1 MFKKFLWLEWKAF
14 TRSSSFGINMTLKII
29 LGVMA
34 FIYSLMFLFLS
45 GAAYYGIKEELH
57 QDPLVVVSKYL
68 VYYFLA
74 DMVIRAL
81 LQKVPVLNTRPLL
94 ALPIKRST
102 IINFVLGKTFLSF
115 FCLVHVFLMVPF
127 NIVLLIE
134 GYDPLGVIF
143 WWLGLWLIVY
153 INNLANLLMGDN
165 DFIFIIFLGILASF
179 VGLQY
184 YGYFDVTL
192 VTGALFH
199 SLYSTYFAI
208 LIPVAVFAGFYWF
221 SHKTFSKKMYLDTG
235 LKSKSEIADG
245 REYTFLNR
253 FGVMGTF
260 LRNDLRLILRNK
272 RSRTTL
278 IMSFVFIFYGFLFFS
293 GAIDV
298 YDNVHMK
305 MFAAIFITG
314 GFMMTFGQFVP
325 SWDSAYYPLMMSQN
339 IPYSQYIASKWWLMV
354 VAVCVSSI
362 VGAIYLYF
370 GIETYLM
377 ILSGAV
383 FNIGVNTLLV
393 LLGGAYVK
401 TPIDLA
407 SAKQAF
413 GNKQAF
419 NLKVFLI
426 SLPKLLLPMLLYT
439 LGAKLISP
447 LAGFLFVTGAGL
459 LGLIFRKAAFRAIER
474 IYKTEKYDTI
484 AAYKEKN

>member
-1 MFKKFLWLEWKAF
+1 MFKKFLWLEWKSF
-14 TRSSSFGINMTLKII
+14 TRSASFGVNMVIKII
-29 LGVMA
+29 LGVLA
-34 FIYSLMFLFLS
+34 VIYSIMFLFLS
-45 GAAYYGIKEELH
+45 AGAYYGIKEELH

-68 VYYFLA
+68 IYYFLA

-94 ALPIKRST
+94 PLPIKRST
-102 IINFVLGKTFLSF
+102 VINFVLGKTFLSF
-115 FCLVHVFLMVPF
+115 FCLLHVFLLVPF

-134 GYDPLGVIF
+134 GYDPVGVVF
-143 WWLGLWLIVY
+143 WWLGLWLLVY

-165 DFIFIIFLGILASF
+165 DFIFIIFVGILGALGASHYF
-179 VGLQY
+179 
-184 YGYFDVTL
+184 GYFDVTL
-192 VTGALFH
+192 ITGVLFH
-199 SLYSTYFAI
+199 SLYSTYFAVLVPAGI
-208 LIPVAVFAGFYWF
+208 FAGLFWY
-221 SHKTFSKKMYLDTG
+221 SHKFFSKKLYLDTG

-253 FGVMGTF
+253 FGTMGTF
-260 LRNDLRLILRNK
+260 LKNDLRLILRNK
-272 RSRTTL
+272 RSKTTV
-278 IMSFVFIFYGFLFFS
+278 IMSVIFIFYGILFYS
-293 GAIDV
+293 GGIEA
-298 YDNVHMK
+298 YDNTPMK
-305 MFAAIFITG
+305 MFASIFVTG

-325 SWDSAYYPLMMSQN
+325 SWDSSYYPLMMSQN

-354 VAVCVSSI
+354 VGVAFSTLICSF
-362 VGAIYLYF
+362 YLYY
-370 GIETYLM
+370 GVEIYLM

-383 FNIGVNTLLV
+383 FNIGVNSLLV

-419 NLKVFLI
+419 NIKTFLI

-447 LAGFLFVTGAGL
+447 LYGFIFVTAAGL
-459 LGLIFRKAAFRAIER
+459 LGLIFRKAAFKAIER
-474 IYKTEKYDTI
+474 IYKSEKYDTI
-484 AAYKEKN
+484 AAYKQKN